1 MFSDYACLSP
11 MRMFLRLLTTV
22 IGCGLLL
29 TACDS
34 FEKPVLP
41 LGQTDELIVLTV
53 NSPDTY
59 YENAEGSYAGLE
71 FDLASE
77 FARELGVKARFKL
90 VPKLDQTILALEKQ
104 RAHFA
109 AGLSISAKDSLR
121 VRFGPAYQTI
131 QPQLVYNTR
140 LPAAKKYSAFS
151 G

>member
-1 MFSDYACLSP
+1 MFSDYACLSS
-11 MRMFLRLLTTV
+11 MRMFFRLLTTV
-22 IGCGLLL
+22 ISCGLLL

-41 LGQTDELIVLTV
+41 LGQTDELIVLTI

-59 YENAEGSYAGLE
+59 YENAEGNYAGLE

-77 FARELGVKARFKL
+77 FARDLGLKARFKL

-109 AGLSISAKDSLR
+109 AGLNISAKHSQR
-121 VRFGPAYQTI
+121 VHFGPAYQAI
-131 QPQLVYNTR
+131 QP
-140 LPAAKKYSAFS
+140 
-151 G
+151 